1 MSKKKTEEER
11 LIEAEGAT
19 IFGKHVSKEK
29 GRGLL
34 VASLLAC
41 ALPMVLGALGAMMW
55 AVNDRASR
63 VEMPAPD
70 NTFGIYHT
78 AESGT

>member
-1 MSKKKTEEER
+1 MSNRKKKTEEER
-11 LIEAEGAT
+11 MIEAEGAK

-41 ALPMVLGALGAMMW
+41 ALPMVGKKGAELLFIQDFNAQFLAFSELFCSALVAGKKK
-55 AVNDRASR
+55 
-63 VEMPAPD
+63 
-70 NTFGIYHT
+70 
-78 AESGT
+78 

>member
-11 LIEAEGAT
+11 MIEAEGAK

-34 VASLLAC
+34 VASLLA
-41 ALPMVLGALGAMMW
+41 
-55 AVNDRASR
+55 
-63 VEMPAPD
+63 
-70 NTFGIYHT
+70 
-78 AESGT
+78 

>member
-11 LIEAEGAT
+11 MIEAEGAK

-41 ALPMVLGALGAMMW
+41 ALPMVAGCPDVGQDPR
-55 AVNDRASR
+55 DRPQR
-63 VEMPAPD
+63 PD
-70 NTFGIYHT
+70 RYGR
-78 AESGT
+78 

>member
-11 LIEAEGAT
+11 MIEAEGAK

-41 ALPMVLGALGAMMW
+41 ALPAMRPFGRCSALAT
-55 AVNDRASR
+55 S
-63 VEMPAPD
+63 
-70 NTFGIYHT
+70 
-78 AESGT
+78 